1 MAERTA
7 AEVTLFGTSEDAEI
21 RGTDV
26 ESAGTDGFSFTLRAL
41 GEERRLRVPLPGG
54 HLLSNVLAG
63 IGAALAEGMTLDE
76 VCGAVEALAI
86 PLRLTV
92 SELPGGIT
100 LLDDTY
106 NANPASMRAALDLL
120 AEVPGRHVALLGD
133 MLELGSETE
142 AAHRSIGE
150 RAAEEVDLLLTIG
163 ELGAR
168 IGEVARA
175 AGAESVHLRT
185 KEEAVAALSE
195 RLRPGDVVL
204 IKASNALHLETVVR
218 DLRIALTE
226 GREARP

>member
-1 MAERTA
+1 
-7 AEVTLFGTSEDAEI
+7 
-21 RGTDV
+21 
-26 ESAGTDGFSFTLRAL
+26 
-41 GEERRLRVPLPGG
+41 
-54 HLLSNVLAG
+54 VLAG

-142 AAHRSIGE
+142 AAHHSIGE